1 MEFTN
6 WFDTVGRP
14 SEFEE
19 FLAQFKGKPVSFLQ
33 LGAFTGDATTW
44 LLENILTHLD
54 ATLTD
59 VDTWEGS
66 DEPAHDVM
74 DFSLVEQVYNSKGLI
89 PSAVESGRLDKFK
102 GTTDEFFKRNV
113 RLYDFIY
120 VDADHTSYGV
130 LKDAVNSYEV
140 LKVDGILGF
149 DDYEWNNARD
159 SSEIYKPKLAIDSFE
174 TIYANKV
181 KLLKKSYLAW
191 YQKVL

>member
-6 WFDTVGRP
+6 WFDTSTRVA
-14 SEFEE
+14 EFEE

-44 LLENILTHLD
+44 LLENILTHPD

-66 DEPAHDVM
+66 DESAHDAI
-74 DFSLVEQVYNSKGLI
+74 DFSLVEEKYTSRGIVV
-89 PSAVESGRLDKFK
+89 SALESGRLDKFK
-102 GTTDEFFKRNV
+102 GTTDEFFKQNV

-120 VDADHTSYGV
+120 VDADHTAYGV
-130 LKDAVNSYEV
+130 LKDAVNSYEA
-140 LKVDGILGF
+140 LKIGGVLGF
-149 DDYEWNNARD
+149 DDYEWGA
-159 SSEIYKPKLAIDSFE
+159 SKIKSPIYSPKLAINSFE
-174 TIYANKV
+174 NVYENRV
-181 KLLKKSYLAW
+181 RLLKKTYLAW